1 MAIGARTRRSRV
13 YKEALGRARSF
24 MDNPGKLDGLLSRAR
39 AKAADK
45 HDALRKISGQVSLLM
60 DLVKYYRLG
69 EYRDVSAKAILLA
82 IASLLYFVI
91 PADLIPDVLLGFG
104 YIDDVALFGW
114 TINSIN
120 DELKKFEAW
129 LAVHRSPVG
138 RPIEPRE
145 GLLIEGELVKD

>member
-1 MAIGARTRRSRV
+1 MAIGDRTRRSRV
-13 YKEALGRARSF
+13 YKEALGRAKSF
-24 MDNPGKLDGLLSRAR
+24 MDNPGKLDALLGKAR
-39 AKAADK
+39 TKAANK
-45 HDALRKISGQVSLLM
+45 HDALRKISGQVTLLL

-91 PADLIPDVLLGFG
+91 PADLIPDILLGFG

-114 TINSIN
+114 TINSIS

-129 LAVHRSPVG
+129 RTVHLSPIG
-138 RPIEPRE
+138 RPKEPRE
-145 GLLIEGELVKD
+145 GLLIEGELAED

>member
-1 MAIGARTRRSRV
+1 
-13 YKEALGRARSF
+13 
-24 MDNPGKLDGLLSRAR
+24 MDNPGKLDGLLNKAR
-39 AKAADK
+39 TKAADK
-45 HDALRKISGQVSLLM
+45 KNALRKISGQVALLL

-69 EYRDVSAKAILLA
+69 EYRDVSAKAVLLA

-114 TINSIN
+114 TINSIG

-129 LAVHRSPVG
+129 LSVHRSPMG
-138 RPIEPRE
+138 RAKTPRE
-145 GLLIEGELVKD
+145 GLLIEGELAEDSRME